1 MYPVGGG
8 HSYKTFIMDS
18 LITHTT
24 PMVITMSDT
33 RFEKAR
39 IVGAR
44 ALQIS
49 LGAPI
54 LVDSTGM
61 LDPVDI
67 AMKEYDA
74 GVIPITVTR
83 D

>member
-1 MYPVGGG
+1 
-8 HSYKTFIMDS
+8 
-18 LITHTT
+18 
-24 PMVITMSDT
+24 MVILMAET

-54 LVDSTGM
+54 LVDNEDM

-67 AMKEYDA
+67 AIKEYDA